1 MQLYEQD
8 TFNFDDLLDETE
20 TDKKGEFEVNGSE
33 NELNFLRPYMWIT
46 HSCPSQFVGNK
57 NCTYKSRVQLPHFE
71 MNTTHELST
80 IMLGGEYPYEKISC
94 E

>member
-1 MQLYEQD
+1 MLSFIPSPSTHIQIIP
-8 TFNFDDLLDETE
+8 FVVNFDDLLDETE

-57 NCTYKSRVQLPHFE
+57 VRLFMHSNSG
-71 MNTTHELST
+71 N
-80 IMLGGEYPYEKISC
+80 
-94 E
+94 